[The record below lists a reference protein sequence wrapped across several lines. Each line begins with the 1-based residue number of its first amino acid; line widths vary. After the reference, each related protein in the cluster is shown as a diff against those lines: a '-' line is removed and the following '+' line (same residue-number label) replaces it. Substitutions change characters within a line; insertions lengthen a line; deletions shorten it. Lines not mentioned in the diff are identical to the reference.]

1 MSGTSTLLQNALDEA
16 NLHYMQVEDEFGL
29 LFRGDYRDDMLVVVK
44 EVGDYAVVSTALPKF
59 PPGREETVAHNYL
72 QLTFDADMFK
82 LARRSNG
89 EYAIAA
95 EVPLSLVTP
104 RTLEA
109 AIRGAVHLVDLRPED
124 LFSLEEM
131 SQANLSLSLRTATLL
146 APEIEKVER
155 DLPRQLREAGVQPQ
169 PVQGGRAYLF
179 TLNLGELQITFLAVS
194 QRAVVSLVA
203 FFADLQPHG
212 DRLAYYRK
220 MADSNLQ
227 MDVCKVALS
236 QEDTVA
242 FMYQVPVPD
251 TAALKQGLD
260 RLQAYIIRTGLE
272 LAL

>member
-1 MSGTSTLLQNALDEA
+1 MSGASTLLQDALDKA
-16 NLHYMQVEDEFGL
+16 NLHYMQVEDEYGL
-29 LFRGDYRDDMLVVVK
+29 LFRGDYRDNMLVVVK
-44 EVGDYAVVSTALPKF
+44 EVGDYAVVSAGLPKF
-59 PPGREETVAHNYL
+59 PPAREETVAHNYL

-95 EVPLSLVTP
+95 ELPLSLVTS

-109 AIRGAVHLVDLRPED
+109 AIRGAVHLVDLRSED

-131 SQANLSLSLRTATLL
+131 SQANLSLSLRTATILG
-146 APEIEKVER
+146 PDIETVER
-155 DLPRQLREAGVQPQ
+155 NLPRQLREVGVQPQ
-169 PVQGGRAYLF
+169 SVQGGRAHIF
-179 TLNLGELQITFLAVS
+179 ALNLGELKITVLAVS

-242 FMYQVPVPD
+242 FMYQIPVPD
-251 TAALKQGLD
+251 TAALKQALD
-260 RLQAYIIRTGLE
+260 RLQAYVLLIGLE
-272 LAL
+272 LAA